1 MTAVADPSAR
11 DLLLGWQLDPASLL
25 LVGLTGA
32 LYAVGVRRL
41 SDRGRRWSPA
51 RTVALAAALAVAVV
65 ATQSGIARH
74 EDARLWV
81 HMVQHTLLG
90 LTVTLL
96 LVLAAPLTL
105 ALQSA
110 APPTRRSL
118 RALLRSRPA
127 HVLAHPVVAW
137 TLFGGGLTVIY
148 LTPLLDLSVRNDA
161 VHLLVHAHVVV
172 SGTLFLAVLVGVDP
186 LPGRPPHAARLLAL
200 LVAVPFHAVIG
211 LALLSSGSPVAPDA
225 YPRLSDQRTAAGL
238 FWGTGEL
245 FTLVVAAVIV
255 RQWWVDE
262 VRAAARADRAA
273 DRAAGV
279 SRGPS

>member
-1 MTAVADPSAR
+1 MAAVADPSAR
-11 DLLLGWQLDPASLL
+11 DLLLGWQLDLASLL

-41 SDRGRRWSPA
+41 ADRGRRWSPA

-90 LTVTLL
+90 LTVPLL

-110 APPTRRSL
+110 APHTRRSL

-137 TLFGGGLTVIY
+137 TLFGGGLAVIY